1 MQILVT
7 GGAGFIGSV
16 VVRRAVN
23 EGHTVTNYDAL
34 TAAASLGDIWD
45 LEEADNYQLVLGD
58 ISDRNKL
65 KKLIQVVQPQL
76 VFHCAVETLR
86 AWPLGGEE
94 RCLQTNV
101 TGTAILLEL
110 LQEFW
115 TANNMADDARLVQ
128 LCAARADL
136 PQDLPF
142 VQDTVLI
149 AEDMVANW
157 GHDTGISVTQFQ
169 AGQIFGPGQRF
180 CNEIER
186 LWQDLNSGHEAHG
199 LEAKNWVSV
208 SDLAYTMLA
217 EGINA
222 GSPPRVNIGTP
233 HWLTDRQMQNLIGHV
248 ARGTGSK
255 AAPKTPVRMVTAF
268 DHVLDVPLEDRV
280 SETLSWLSDCRR
292 GPSQDSGAAHSR
304 AQS

>member
-65 KKLIQVVQPQL
+65 KELIQVVRPQL

-86 AWPLGGEE
+86 AWPLAGEE
-94 RCLQTNV
+94 RCLETNV

-115 TANNMADDARLVQ
+115 TANDMGDAAKFVQ

-136 PQDLPF
+136 PKDLPY
-142 VQDTVLI
+142 VKDTVLI
-149 AEDMVANW
+149 AQDMVANW
-157 GHDTGISVTQFQ
+157 GQDTGISVTQFH

-186 LWQDLNSGHEAHG
+186 LWQNLDAGHEAHG

-217 EGINA
+217 QGVSA
-222 GSPPRVNIGTP
+222 GSPSRVNVGTP
-233 HWLTDRQMQNLIGHV
+233 HWLTDRQMQDLIGQV
-248 ARGTGSK
+248 ARGAG
-255 AAPKTPVRMVTAF
+255 AHVAPKTPPCMMTAS
-268 DHVLDVPLEDRV
+268 DHVLDVPLEDRL
-280 SETLSWLSDCRR
+280 SKTLSWLSDWRR
-292 GPSQDSGAAHSR
+292 AASSDSGAARTR
-304 AQS
+304 A

>member
-23 EGHTVTNYDAL
+23 EGHFVTNYDAL

-65 KKLIQVVQPQL
+65 KKLIQVARPQL

-94 RCLQTNV
+94 RCLATNV

-115 TANNMADDARLVQ
+115 TANNMRDEARFVQ
-128 LCAARADL
+128 LCATRADL
-136 PQDLPF
+136 PKDLPF

-149 AEDMVANW
+149 AQDMVANW
-157 GHDTGISVTQFQ
+157 GQETGISVTQFH

-186 LWQDLNSGHEAHG
+186 LWQDLDAGHESHG

-217 EGINA
+217 QGVTA
-222 GSPPRVNIGTP
+222 AAPSRMNIGTP
-233 HWLTDRQMQNLIGHV
+233 HWLTDRETQDIIGQV
-248 ARGTGSK
+248 ARGSDTKRG
-255 AAPKTPVRMVTAF
+255 PKTPAGMMTAF
-268 DHVLDVPLEDRV
+268 DQVLDVPLEDRV
-280 SETLSWLSDCRR
+280 SQTLSWLSDWR
-292 GPSQDSGAAHSR
+292 GWPPVDRDATLRR

>member
-65 KKLIQVVQPQL
+65 KELIQVVRPQL

-86 AWPLGGEE
+86 AWPLAGEE
-94 RCLQTNV
+94 RCLETNV

-115 TANNMADDARLVQ
+115 TANDMGDAAKFVQ

-136 PQDLPF
+136 PKDLPY
-142 VQDTVLI
+142 VKDTVLI
-149 AEDMVANW
+149 AQDMVANW
-157 GHDTGISVTQFQ
+157 GQDTGISVTQFH

-186 LWQDLNSGHEAHG
+186 LWQNLDAGHEAHG

-217 EGINA
+217 QGVSA
-222 GSPPRVNIGTP
+222 GSPSRVNVGTP
-233 HWLTDRQMQNLIGHV
+233 HWLTDRQMQDLIGQV
-248 ARGTGSK
+248 ARGAG
-255 AAPKTPVRMVTAF
+255 AHVAPKTPPCMMTVF
-268 DHVLDVPLEDRV
+268 DHVLDVPLEDRL
-280 SETLSWLSDCRR
+280 SKTLSWLSDWRR
-292 GPSQDSGAAHSR
+292 AASSDSGAARTR
-304 AQS
+304 A

>member
-23 EGHTVTNYDAL
+23 DGHFVTNYDAL

-65 KKLIQVVQPQL
+65 KELIQVVRPQL

-86 AWPLGGEE
+86 AWPLAGEE
-94 RCLQTNV
+94 RCLETNV

-115 TANNMADDARLVQ
+115 TANDMGDAAKFVQ

-136 PQDLPF
+136 PKDLPY
-142 VQDTVLI
+142 VEDTVLI
-149 AEDMVANW
+149 AQDMVANW
-157 GHDTGISVTQFQ
+157 GQDTGISVIQFH

-186 LWQDLNSGHEAHG
+186 LWQNLDAGHEAHG

-217 EGINA
+217 QGVSA
-222 GSPPRVNIGTP
+222 GSPSRVNVGTP
-233 HWLTDRQMQNLIGHV
+233 HWLTDRQMQDLTGQV
-248 ARGTGSK
+248 ARGAG
-255 AAPKTPVRMVTAF
+255 AHVAPKTPPRMMTAF
-268 DHVLDVPLEDRV
+268 DHVLDVPLEDRL
-280 SETLSWLSDCRR
+280 SKTLSWLSDWRR
-292 GPSQDSGAAHSR
+292 AASSDSGAARTR
-304 AQS
+304 A

>member
-23 EGHTVTNYDAL
+23 EGHFVTNYDAL

-65 KKLIQVVQPQL
+65 KKLIQVARPQL
-76 VFHCAVETLR
+76 VFHCAVETLQ

-94 RCLQTNV
+94 RCLSTNV

-115 TANNMADDARLVQ
+115 TAHNMRDEARFVQ

-136 PQDLPF
+136 PKDPSY

-149 AEDMVANW
+149 AQDMVANW
-157 GHDTGISVTQFQ
+157 GRDTGIPVTQFH

-186 LWQDLNSGHEAHG
+186 LWQDLDAGQESHG
-199 LEAKNWVSV
+199 LEAKNWLSV
-208 SDLAYTMLA
+208 SDLAYSMLA
-217 EGINA
+217 QGIGA
-222 GSPPRVNIGTP
+222 GAPSRVNIGTP
-233 HWLTDRQMQNLIGHV
+233 FWLTDRQMQDLIGQV
-248 ARGTGSK
+248 ARGDLSK
-255 AAPKTPVRMVTAF
+255 LAPQTPPHMMTAF
-268 DHVLDVPLEDRV
+268 DHVLDVPLKDRL
-280 SETLSWLSDCRR
+280 SKTLSWLSDRR
-292 GPSQDSGAAHSR
+292 GLPPVEAGAAHIR
-304 AQS
+304 VPG

>member
-23 EGHTVTNYDAL
+23 DGHFVTNYDAL

-65 KKLIQVVQPQL
+65 KELIQVVRPQL

-86 AWPLGGEE
+86 AWPLAGEE
-94 RCLQTNV
+94 RCLETNV

-115 TANNMADDARLVQ
+115 TANDMGDAAKFVQ

-136 PQDLPF
+136 PKDLPY
-142 VQDTVLI
+142 VEDTVLI
-149 AEDMVANW
+149 AQDMVANW
-157 GHDTGISVTQFQ
+157 GQDTGISVIQFH

-186 LWQDLNSGHEAHG
+186 LWQNLDAGHEAHG

-217 EGINA
+217 QGVSA
-222 GSPPRVNIGTP
+222 GSPSRVNVGTP
-233 HWLTDRQMQNLIGHV
+233 HWLTDRQMQDLTGQV
-248 ARGTGSK
+248 ARGAG
-255 AAPKTPVRMVTAF
+255 AHVAPKTPPCMMTAF
-268 DHVLDVPLEDRV
+268 DHVLDVPLEDRL
-280 SETLSWLSDCRR
+280 SKTLSWLSDWRR
-292 GPSQDSGAAHSR
+292 AASSDSGAARTR
-304 AQS
+304 A

>member
-94 RCLQTNV
+94 RCL
-101 TGTAILLEL
+101 
-110 LQEFW
+110 
-115 TANNMADDARLVQ
+115 
-128 LCAARADL
+128 
-136 PQDLPF
+136 
-142 VQDTVLI
+142 
-149 AEDMVANW
+149 
-157 GHDTGISVTQFQ
+157 
-169 AGQIFGPGQRF
+169 
-180 CNEIER
+180 
-186 LWQDLNSGHEAHG
+186 
-199 LEAKNWVSV
+199 
-208 SDLAYTMLA
+208 
-217 EGINA
+217 
-222 GSPPRVNIGTP
+222 
-233 HWLTDRQMQNLIGHV
+233 
-248 ARGTGSK
+248 
-255 AAPKTPVRMVTAF
+255 
-268 DHVLDVPLEDRV
+268 
-280 SETLSWLSDCRR
+280 
-292 GPSQDSGAAHSR
+292 
-304 AQS
+304 